1 MELSFDM
8 AFVLLI
14 LVWLGGYDVVSRLV
28 TDLRNA
34 EVWYEA
40 DRLTVRLLSALGGLL
55 IVWEFTKA
63 VINGWK
69 K

>member
-1 MELSFDM
+1 M
-8 AFVLLI
+8 
-14 LVWLGGYDVVSRLV
+14 LVWLVGYDVVSRLV

-40 DRLTVRLLSALGGLL
+40 DRLTVRLLSALRGLL